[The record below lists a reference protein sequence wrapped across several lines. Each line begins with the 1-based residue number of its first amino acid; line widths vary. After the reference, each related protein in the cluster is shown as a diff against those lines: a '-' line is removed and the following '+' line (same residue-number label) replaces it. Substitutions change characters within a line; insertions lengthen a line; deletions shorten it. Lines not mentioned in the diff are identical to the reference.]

1 MAVHGRLL
9 NLPAVPDTTTVTLR
23 GMRFHVRVGTLPHE
37 AELPQPL
44 EIDVSV
50 DLAEGAGVLDYRELY
65 QTVSSV
71 VASEP
76 LRFLEDVAERVAA
89 GTLSLPDARQVRV
102 AVRKPHVPLPGP
114 LAHAEIVVK
123 RSRTGG

>member
-1 MAVHGRLL
+1 MHA
-9 NLPAVPDTTTVTLR
+9 DTTVTLR

-50 DLAEGAGVLDYRELY
+50 WTVGDDGAIIDYRQLY
-65 QTVSSV
+65 ALAADAT
-71 VASEP
+71 AHEP
-76 LRFLEDVAERVAA
+76 LRYLEDIAQAIVHGALQMPGVER
-89 GTLSLPDARQVRV
+89 ARA

-114 LAHAEIVVK
+114 LAHAEVVVE
-123 RSRTGG
+123 RARESGVTHA